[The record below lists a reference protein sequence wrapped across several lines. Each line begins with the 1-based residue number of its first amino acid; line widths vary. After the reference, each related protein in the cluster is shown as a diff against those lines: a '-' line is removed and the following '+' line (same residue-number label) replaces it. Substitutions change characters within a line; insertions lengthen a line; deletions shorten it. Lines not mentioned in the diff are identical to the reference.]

1 MLVYQVENMGLRT
14 LSLCH
19 YSPQKTVKHTE
30 EAIMRQITVF
40 YVSKFARIKKK
51 KKEQQRKCLKLKSL
65 RSSHSVYLVSQ
76 SVKISPVKGSE

>member
-1 MLVYQVENMGLRT
+1 MGLRT

-40 YVSKFARIKKK
+40 YVPKFARIKKK
-51 KKEQQRKCLKLKSL
+51 KEQHRKCLKVESL
-65 RSSHSVYLVSQ
+65 RSSHAVYLVSL
-76 SVKISPVKGSE
+76 SVKIGPDKGSE

>member
-1 MLVYQVENMGLRT
+1 MGLRT

-51 KKEQQRKCLKLKSL
+51 KKRTAKKMPKGKEF
-65 RSSHSVYLVSQ
+65 
-76 SVKISPVKGSE
+76 KI

>member
-1 MLVYQVENMGLRT
+1 MGLRT

-30 EAIMRQITVF
+30 EAIMRQIIVF

-51 KKEQQRKCLKLKSL
+51 RTAKKMPQGKEF
-65 RSSHSVYLVSQ
+65 
-76 SVKISPVKGSE
+76 KI